1 MALCACVGFANSGP
15 HDNLRYNW
23 AIMTMTKRSQSKPD
37 KLESQ
42 VAMKIAILA
51 FEGISPFHLA
61 VPSMVFGEN
70 RSDLGVPPF
79 AMTICAES
87 PGKLRTSVGF
97 DIDVK
102 HGLEAFKR
110 ADIVIVPSWTENDEA
125 ASPKLMQ
132 ALRNANQ
139 RGARIVGLCLG
150 AIALAQAGLLD
161 GKIATTH
168 WAWAQRFADRF
179 PKVKL
184 DPSVLYVED
193 GNILTS
199 AGTAAGLDCCLYL
212 LRQLC
217 GAEIANRVARRL
229 VVAPHREGGQA
240 QFIEHPLPVSRNDAH
255 LSQVFD
261 WVSRNL
267 ADTHSVDSLAE
278 RARMSRRTFTRR
290 FRQATGTTVVQWIL
304 HQRLAMAQ
312 RLLETSNRSIE
323 LIAAE
328 CGFGTSLSLRQHFN
342 AAFHT
347 TPSTYRKLFQAQGK

>member
-1 MALCACVGFANSGP
+1 MSTNRHPA
-15 HDNLRYNW
+15 
-23 AIMTMTKRSQSKPD
+23 SKPD
-37 KLESQ
+37 SHNS
-42 VAMKIAILA
+42 ANSTTAAHIAILA

-70 RSDLGVPPF
+70 RSDLGVPQF
-79 AMTICAES
+79 TTLICAEQ
-87 PGKLRTSVGF
+87 PGRLRTSVGF

-102 HGLEAFKR
+102 HGLETIR
-110 ADIVIVPSWTENDEA
+110 QADIVIVPSWPENDEVT
-125 ASPKLMQ
+125 SPKLMQ
-132 ALRNANQ
+132 ALRQADQ

-161 GKIATTH
+161 GKVATTH
-168 WAWAQRFADRF
+168 WAWARRFAESF
-179 PKVKL
+179 PKVRL

-193 GNILTS
+193 GNVLTS

-240 QFIEHPLPVSRNDAH
+240 QFIEHPLPTSRNDEH
-255 LSQVFD
+255 LSQVFE

-267 ADTHSVDSLAE
+267 ALTHSVDSLAE

-304 HQRLAMAQ
+304 HQRLATAQ
-312 RLLETSNRSIE
+312 RLLETSGHSIE

-342 AAFHT
+342 TAFHT
-347 TPSTYRKLFQAQGK
+347 TPSAYRKLFQAQAK